1 MLSSDVSKIYKLTS
15 LFDVR
20 LIADDVRQS
29 GEIVSMDD
37 VYKVIR
43 YAYIE
48 CLRRY
53 TFRYYLNL
61 GVVIIDGL
69 YLYDDDYWENVGL
82 DIWEVRLIDYIHET
96 FSHLIETH
104 LIAWRESLPVIAEGH
119 SSHFTIDQLDVRGNV
134 LIITVRGEI

>member
-1 MLSSDVSKIYKLTS
+1 MLSDVSKIYKLTS

-20 LIADDVRQS
+20 LIVDDVRQS

-48 CLRRY
+48 YLRRY

-61 GVVIIDGL
+61 GVIIIDGL
-69 YLYDDDYWENVGL
+69 YLYDDDYWENVDL
-82 DIWEVRLIDYIHET
+82 DIWEIRLIDYIHET
-96 FSHLIETH
+96 FSYLIESH
-104 LIAWRESLPVIAEGH
+104 LIAWRESIPVVAEDQ
-119 SSHFTIDQLDVRGNV
+119 SSHFTIDQFDVRGNV

>member
-1 MLSSDVSKIYKLTS
+1 MLSDLSKNYKLTS

-20 LIADDVRQS
+20 LIVNDVRQS
-29 GEIVSMDD
+29 GEIVSMSD

-48 CLRRY
+48 YLRRY
-53 TFRYYLNL
+53 TFRYSLNL
-61 GVVIIDGL
+61 GIVIIDGL

-82 DIWEVRLIDYIHET
+82 DIWETRLIDYIHET
-96 FSHLIETH
+96 FSPLIEAH
-104 LIAWRESLPVIAEGH
+104 LIAWRESLPVIAEDQ
-119 SSHFTIDQLDVRGNV
+119 SNHFTIDQLDVRGNV